1 MKEREETVGGKD
13 EGIQRKR
20 KRERKREKRSI
31 EGERKRSTRAYTRA
45 RSLIDSEISTLSIM
59 HPGLLNDPNRAEE
72 CQGEASSCSQ
82 GLRA

>member
-1 MKEREETVGGKD
+1 MKERGETVGGIGRTK
-13 EGIQRKR
+13 
-20 KRERKREKRSI
+20 ERGG
-31 EGERKRSTRAYTRA
+31 EGEGEKESTRAYTRA

-59 HPGLLNDPNRAEE
+59 HPGLLNDPNRGEE